1 ISANS
6 FYEGDPNRWLFHKE
20 KTKETSI
27 YDKPLIPE
35 SPLISSDVFY
45 EGDSHR
51 SMFVERSS
59 LPSAQSARP
68 ASSGINNLHGIMS

>member
-1 ISANS
+1 S
-6 FYEGDPNRWLFHKE
+6 LFHKE
-20 KTKETSI
+20 KPKETSI

-35 SPLISSDVFY
+35 SPLVSSDVFY

-59 LPSAQSARP
+59 LRP
-68 ASSGINNLHGIMS
+68 ASSGIDNLHGIMSDLIHAASLSITPLRQDEEV